1 MRVKSVAERGPTRK
15 CVDVPIAVRLENYL
29 LSYRI
34 ISSEFFAHRNQPGYS
49 VYLLISS
56 SNR

>member
-34 ISSEFFAHRNQPGYS
+34 ISSEFLPIEINLVILFTC
-49 VYLLISS
+49 
-56 SNR
+56 